1 MDLSLNEL
9 RELVMD
15 REAWRAAIH
24 GITKSRTWLS
34 DWTKLNW
41 ELVYVK
47 ALNIYSRHSRFQEKM
62 LLGLNVKTAAKKAPK
77 LELKRTEPAC

>member
-1 MDLSLNEL
+1 MLSLGEL

-34 DWTKLNW
+34 DWTELNW

-47 ALNIYSRHSRFQEKM
+47 ALNICSKHSRFQEKM
-62 LLGLNVKTAAKKAPK
+62 LLGLNVKMAAKKAPK